1 MSKQGE
7 PLGYANGM
15 LMTPPYLGNPRD
27 QSDQSDQS
35 AAVSYRLAAI
45 ISSSLSAS

>member
-7 PLGYANGM
+7 PMGHANGM

-27 QSDQSDQS
+27 QSDQS
-35 AAVSYRLAAI
+35 AAISYRLAAI